1 LIGLITPNGIAR
13 QGLSLSLDSSACDR
27 GNVGEIKCRSEHKG
41 SPIPRLKV
49 FAVIALSLSL
59 SLSRGRVWDVFGACE
74 RGQACA
80 LCKVMV
86 FSQHLL

>member
-1 LIGLITPNGIAR
+1 M
-13 QGLSLSLDSSACDR
+13 SLSLDSSACDR

-59 SLSRGRVWDVFGACE
+59 SRGRVLDVFGACE